1 MSLTNGQYSGEELD
15 GFPIFSLDCEFI
27 GKSFEKADLQ
37 RLSEE
42 RLFVG
47 LDRDGTLVP
56 IYSDQSLALVD
67 DRVRKIINQLTK
79 LPQTTVSIVSARS
92 AERLKK
98 DYYSAEAI
106 LAGNYG
112 LEVYFPDDTAVI
124 QKEALEALPLLR
136 SLRQLIADELESTL
150 PICLDDHV
158 LSLCLHYHL
167 VPEHEQQIVHQKVA
181 AFAKQFTGLQF
192 RALPTSYE
200 VLPPFDWSK
209 GHSLS
214 VIAQRLGLDDG
225 KTCFLFIGDSEA
237 DEAAFQWCNEA
248 GGISILVNSRVV
260 EGSAAKYRV
269 HSPGQVLAF
278 LQYLTG
284 SRN

>member
-1 MSLTNGQYSGEELD
+1 MSSTIEGLPGEELD
-15 GFPIFSLDCEFI
+15 GFPIFSVDCEFI
-27 GKSFEKADLQ
+27 GQCFDKADLQ
-37 RLSEE
+37 RLSQE

-98 DYYSAEAI
+98 DFLSPQTI

-112 LEVYFPDDTAVI
+112 LEVYFPDRSAVI

-136 SLRQLIADELESTL
+136 NVRQLIADDLERNL
-150 PICLDDHV
+150 PICLDDHI

-167 VPEHEQQIVHQKVA
+167 VPEREQEIVHQSVSA
-181 AFAKQFTGLQF
+181 LARQFPGLHF

-200 VLPPFDWSK
+200 VFPPFSWSK
-209 GHSLS
+209 GDSLS
-214 VIAQRLGLDDG
+214 LMTERLGLGDG
-225 KTCFLFIGDSEA
+225 NTCFLFIGDSEA
-237 DEAAFQWCNEA
+237 DEPAFRWCNEA
-248 GGISILVNSRVV
+248 GGISIMVSSRTVP
-260 EGSAAKYRV
+260 GSAAKYRV
-269 HSPGQVLAF
+269 RSPGQVLAF
-278 LQYLTG
+278 LQYLIG
-284 SRN
+284 SRQ